1 MSSAEEKFNNFI
13 VEQLSI
19 DNDEALP
26 DESFID
32 TLDTDTLELVK
43 LIMATGIRKK
53 KINHSYKVLSK

>member
-53 KINHSYKVLSK
+53 KMNHSYKVLSK

>member
-19 DNDEALP
+19 DNDKALP

-53 KINHSYKVLSK
+53 KMNHSYKVLSK

>member
-1 MSSAEEKFNNFI
+1 MSAEEKFNNFI

-32 TLDTDTLELVK
+32 TLDADTLELVK

-53 KINHSYKVLSK
+53 KMTHSYKVLSK